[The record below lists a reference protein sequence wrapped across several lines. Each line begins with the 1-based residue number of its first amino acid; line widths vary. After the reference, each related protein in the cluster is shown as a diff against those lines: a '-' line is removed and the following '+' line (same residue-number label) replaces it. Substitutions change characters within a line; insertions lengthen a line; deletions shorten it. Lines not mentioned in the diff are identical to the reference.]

1 MNGIDIVL
9 LGILILALI
18 RGFIKGFIMQLA
30 GLAALVL
37 GIYAAIHF
45 SDYLGGLLE
54 TRMSLDPV
62 IIRWIALG
70 ILFTLVV
77 LAVHFLGKL
86 VEKLAKITT
95 LSFLNRV
102 VGALFSAIKAI
113 FILAVLATMLNVLDQ
128 KIHIL
133 PVEKMEKSVFYRP
146 LSRLIP
152 SLFPRVFNRQKE
164 MEKEQPVPEGH
175 IIVAL

>member
-45 SDYLGGLLE
+45 SDYLGGVLE
-54 TRMSLDPV
+54 TRLSLDPV
-62 IIRWIALG
+62 IIRWLAFG
-70 ILFTLVV
+70 ILFSLVV
-77 LAVHFLGKL
+77 IAVHFLGKL

-102 VGALFSAIKAI
+102 AGAI
-113 FILAVLATMLNVLDQ
+113 FSGIKGIFFLAVLATMLNVLDQ
-128 KIHIL
+128 RIHIL
-133 PVEKMEKSVFYRP
+133 PAEKMGKSIFYKP
-146 LSRLIP
+146 LSGLIP
-152 SLFPRVFNRQKE
+152 SLFPRIFHKQI
-164 MEKEQPVPEGH
+164 EKEPSDQEDQIV
-175 IIVAL
+175 VAL

>member
-30 GLAALVL
+30 GLAALIL

-45 SDYLGGLLE
+45 SVYLGSMLQSKI
-54 TRMSLDPV
+54 SLDPL
-62 IIRWIALG
+62 IIRWISFG
-70 ILFTLVV
+70 ILFSLVV

-86 VEKLAKITT
+86 VEKLVKITT
-95 LSFLNRV
+95 LSFLNRIA
-102 VGALFSAIKAI
+102 GALFSGIKAI
-113 FILAVLATMLNVLDQ
+113 FILAVLVTMLNVIDQ
-128 KIHIL
+128 RIHIL
-133 PVEKMEKSVFYRP
+133 PAEKTEKSVFYKP
-146 LSRLIP
+146 LSALIP
-152 SLFPRVFNRQKE
+152 SLFPRIFNKQKE
-164 MEKEQPVPEGH
+164 KKQSVPEEQ

>member
-1 MNGIDIVL
+1 MNGIDIIL

-45 SDYLGGLLE
+45 SDYLGHILE
-54 TRMSLDPV
+54 TRISMDPV
-62 IIRWIALG
+62 IIRWLSFG

-95 LSFLNRV
+95 LSFLNRIA
-102 VGALFSAIKAI
+102 GAI
-113 FILAVLATMLNVLDQ
+113 FSGIKGIFIMAVLVTMLNVLDQ

-133 PVEKMEKSVFYRP
+133 PAEKTGKSIFFKP
-146 LSRLIP
+146 LSNLIP
-152 SLFPRVFNRQKE
+152 SLFPRIFHRQIKKE
-164 MEKEQPVPEGH
+164 PSVQEEQIV
-175 IIVAL
+175 VAL

>member
-30 GLAALVL
+30 GLAALIL

-45 SDYLGGLLE
+45 SEYLGSILQAKI
-54 TRMSLDPV
+54 SLDPW
-62 IIRWIALG
+62 IIRWISFG
-70 ILFTLVV
+70 ILFSLVV

-86 VEKLAKITT
+86 VEKLAKITA
-95 LSFLNRV
+95 LSFLNRL
-102 VGALFSAIKAI
+102 VGALFAGIKAI
-113 FILAVLATMLNVLDQ
+113 FILAVVLTMVNVVDQ
-128 KIHIL
+128 KIHFL
-133 PVEKMEKSVFYRP
+133 PAEKVNKSVLYRP

-152 SLFPRVFNRQKE
+152 SLFPRVFHTPVEKRQPPSE
-164 MEKEQPVPEGH
+164 EQ
-175 IIVAL
+175 IIVGL

>member
-30 GLAALVL
+30 GLAALIL
-37 GIYAAIHF
+37 GIYTALHF
-45 SDYLGGLLE
+45 SETLCRLLE
-54 TRMSLDPV
+54 TRISLDPV
-62 IIRWIALG
+62 VIRWLSFA

-95 LSFLNRV
+95 LSFLNRIA
-102 VGALFSAIKAI
+102 GALFSGIKAI
-113 FILAVLATMLNVLDQ
+113 FIVAVLVTMLNVVDQ

-133 PVEKMEKSVFYRP
+133 PDEKTEKSVFYRP
-146 LSRLIP
+146 LSNLIP
-152 SLFPRVFNRQKE
+152 SLFPRIFHRQKD
-164 MEKEQPVPEGH
+164 KEQPVPDEQ

>member
-9 LGILILALI
+9 IGILILALI

-30 GLAALVL
+30 GLAALIL

-45 SDYLGGLLE
+45 SETIGRILE
-54 TRMSLDPV
+54 TRISLDPV
-62 IIRWIALG
+62 IIRWLSLG

-77 LAVHFLGKL
+77 VAVHFLGKL

-102 VGALFSAIKAI
+102 AGALFSGIKAV
-113 FILAVLATMLNVLDQ
+113 FIVAVLVTMLNVMDQ
-128 KIHIL
+128 KFHIL
-133 PVEKMEKSVFYRP
+133 PAGKMEKSVFYKP
-146 LSRLIP
+146 LSKIIP
-152 SLFPRVFNRQKE
+152 SLFPRIFNKQKGNE
-164 MEKEQPVPEGH
+164 LPVPEEQ

>member
-9 LGILILALI
+9 LGILVLAFI
-18 RGFIKGFIMQLA
+18 RGFIKGFIMQVA

-45 SDYLGGLLE
+45 SVYLGNLLE
-54 TRMSLDPV
+54 ARISLDPM
-62 IIRWIALG
+62 IIRWLSFG
-70 ILFTLVV
+70 ILFSLVV

-102 VGALFSAIKAI
+102 AGAFFSGIKAI
-113 FILAVLATMLNVLDQ
+113 CILAVLITMLNAIDR

-133 PVEKMEKSVFYRP
+133 PAEKMKKSVFYKP
-146 LSRLIP
+146 LSNLIP
-152 SLFPRVFNRQKE
+152 SLFPRFFNKQ
-164 MEKEQPVPEGH
+164 MEKEQPVPEEH
-175 IIVAL
+175 IIVAR